1 MKIECQ
7 INIYV
12 KAFSSKAEDQLMPSD
27 LNMKYYSD
35 LFVSHKM
42 GQRNIKNAFMYW
54 LTMGKKYQLY
64 LLKNGKRIITIM
76 FLIY

>member
-12 KAFSSKAEDQLMPSD
+12 KAFSPKAEDQLMPSD

-42 GQRNIKNAFMYW
+42 GQRILKMHLCIGYQWGKNINYFY
-54 LTMGKKYQLY
+54 
-64 LLKNGKRIITIM
+64 
-76 FLIY
+76 